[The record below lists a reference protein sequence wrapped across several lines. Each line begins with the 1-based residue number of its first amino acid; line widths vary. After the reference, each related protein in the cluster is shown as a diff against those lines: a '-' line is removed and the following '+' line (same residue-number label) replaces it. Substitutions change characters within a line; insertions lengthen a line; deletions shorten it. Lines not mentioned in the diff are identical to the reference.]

1 MRRQITTRIAGF
13 SPRTLLV
20 FTVLLAIIT
29 VALMAP
35 RCTNAAQTLRAPAHN
50 LVIENT
56 DASPD
61 IVSAH
66 TNASHDLV
74 SAHTNAS
81 RDIVSA
87 SSAAH
92 RSEALSPESGAF
104 SRGLAEALAAE
115 TVDDSSPFCA
125 PTGPSPDNVTSART
139 LDQHT
144 ITTGDAVT
152 TTALGLEPIVTA
164 VSPTHSHTPA
174 APLPQDLGI
183 SRT

>member
-1 MRRQITTRIAGF
+1 MRRQITTRIAGL

-20 FTVLLAIIT
+20 FAVLLAIIT

-50 LVIENT
+50 LVVEST
-56 DASPD
+56 DSP
-61 IVSAH
+61 
-66 TNASHDLV
+66 LV
-74 SAHTNAS
+74 AMHADAT
-81 RDIVSA
+81 RDIA
-87 SSAAH
+87 SGSSLAH
-92 RSEALSPESGAF
+92 RSGALSPESGAF
-104 SRGLAEALAAE
+104 SRGLAEAMAAE
-115 TVDDSSPFCA
+115 TVDESSPFCA

>member
-20 FTVLLAIIT
+20 FTVLLAIVT

-56 DASPD
+56 ESPV
-61 IVSAH
+61 VSAH
-66 TNASHDLV
+66 ADASRDIA
-74 SAHTNAS
+74 SAHTDAS
-81 RDIVSA
+81 RGIVSA
-87 SSAAH
+87 SSTAH
-92 RSEALSPESGAF
+92 RSAVLSPESGAF

>member
-1 MRRQITTRIAGF
+1 MRRQITTRLAGF

-56 DASPD
+56 D
-61 IVSAH
+61 
-66 TNASHDLV
+66 ASHDLV